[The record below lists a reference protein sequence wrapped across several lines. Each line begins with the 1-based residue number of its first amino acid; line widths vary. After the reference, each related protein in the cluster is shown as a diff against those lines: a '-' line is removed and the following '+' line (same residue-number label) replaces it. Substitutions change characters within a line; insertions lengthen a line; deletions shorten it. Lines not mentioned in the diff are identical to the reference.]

1 MPRRPR
7 SDLPEVGAY
16 HVASRG
22 TNHGDIYLDD
32 IDRKSFMTIL
42 GRVVATHEWKC
53 HAFCLMTTHYH
64 LIVETERSKL
74 SRGMQVLNG
83 RYAQLFNQRHDRDG
97 HLFRARYAVYVIE
110 DEVGLEASCLYVLE
124 NPVRAGL
131 CEKPS
136 DWVGAGALRSGGPK
150 GLSPERGLSLKT
162 VALPVTVLGTAPFG
176 DCPLKR
182 WRSA

>member
-1 MPRRPR
+1 
-7 SDLPEVGAY
+7 
-16 HVASRG
+16 
-22 TNHGDIYLDD
+22 
-32 IDRKSFMTIL
+32 MTIL
-42 GRVVATHEWKC
+42 GRVVATHKWKC

-136 DWVGAGALRSGGPK
+136 DWHWSGCPALGAPSNNRKVQSLRRDCP
-150 GLSPERGLSLKT
+150 RD
-162 VALPVTVLGTAPFG
+162 G
-176 DCPLKR
+176 DCPSNR

>member
-7 SDLPEVGAY
+7 SDLPEAAAY

-22 TNHGDIYLDD
+22 SNHRDIYLDD
-32 IDRKSFMTIL
+32 VDRKSFMTIL
-42 GRVVATHEWKC
+42 SRVVATHEWKC

-64 LIVETERSKL
+64 LIVETERPKL

-83 RYAQLFNQRHDRDG
+83 RYAQLFNRRHDRDG

-124 NPVRAGL
+124 NRFARGFAKSRVIGI
-131 CEKPS
+131 
-136 DWVGAGALRSGGPK
+136 GAGALRSKGRSEGLVQ
-150 GLSPERGLSLKT
+150 GLSPN
-162 VALPVTVLGTAPFG
+162 G
-176 DCPLKR
+176 D
-182 WRSA
+182 WS

>member
-32 IDRKSFMTIL
+32 VDRKSFVTIL
-42 GRVVATHEWKC
+42 GRVVAAHEWKC

-64 LIVETERSKL
+64 LIVETERLRL

-131 CEKPS
+131 CESRVRDESLGRDCPRNG
-136 DWVGAGALRSGGPK
+136 DCPLEPVALRM
-150 GLSPERGLSLKT
+150 T
-162 VALPVTVLGTAPFG
+162 FLGTAPFG
-176 DCPLKR
+176 DSP
-182 WRSA
+182 

>member
-7 SDLPEVGAY
+7 SDLPEAGAY
-16 HVASRG
+16 HVACRG
-22 TNHGDIYLDD
+22 SNHRDIYLED

-42 GRVVATHEWKC
+42 ARVVATHEWQC

-97 HLFRARYAVYVIE
+97 HLFRARYAVYVID

-136 DWVGAGALRSGGPK
+136 DWHWSGCPAL
-150 GLSPERGLSLKT
+150 E
-162 VALPVTVLGTAPFG
+162 AP
-176 DCPLKR
+176 
-182 WRSA
+182 

>member
-16 HVASRG
+16 HIASRG
-22 TNHGDIYLDD
+22 SNHRDIYLDD

-97 HLFRARYAVYVIE
+97 HLFRARYAVYAIE

-136 DWVGAGALRSGGPK
+136 DWRWSGCSALGRP
-150 GLSPERGLSLKT
+150 
-162 VALPVTVLGTAPFG
+162 
-176 DCPLKR
+176 
-182 WRSA
+182 

>member
-7 SDLPEVGAY
+7 SDLPEAGAY

-22 TNHGDIYLDD
+22 SNHRDIYLDD
-32 IDRKSFMTIL
+32 IDRKSFTTIL
-42 GRVVATHEWKC
+42 SRVVATHEWKC

-83 RYAQLFNQRHDRDG
+83 RYAQLFNRRHDRDG

-136 DWVGAGALRSGGPK
+136 DWHWSGCPALEGP
-150 GLSPERGLSLKT
+150 
-162 VALPVTVLGTAPFG
+162 
-176 DCPLKR
+176 
-182 WRSA
+182 

>member
-64 LIVETERSKL
+64 LIVETDQPNL
-74 SRGMQVLNG
+74 SRGMRRLNG
-83 RYAQLFNQRHDRDG
+83 GYAQSFNERHDRREHVFG
-97 HLFRARYAVYVIE
+97 GRYSVYVI
-110 DEVGLEASCLYVLE
+110 DRDDHLEASCLYVLE

-131 CEKPS
+131 SEKPS
-136 DWVGAGALRSGGPK
+136 EWPWSGCPALGR
-150 GLSPERGLSLKT
+150 
-162 VALPVTVLGTAPFG
+162 
-176 DCPLKR
+176 
-182 WRSA
+182 

>member
-16 HVASRG
+16 HVASRA

-42 GRVVATHEWKC
+42 GRVVATHGWKC

-83 RYAQLFNQRHDRDG
+83 RYAQRFNQRHDRDG
-97 HLFRARYAVYVIE
+97 HLFRGLGIRSTSSMTMLGSRRAVSTFSRTRF
-110 DEVGLEASCLYVLE
+110 GQGSCQE
-124 NPVRAGL
+124 
-131 CEKPS
+131 PS
-136 DWVGAGALRSGGPK
+136 DWRWSGCSALRRP
-150 GLSPERGLSLKT
+150 
-162 VALPVTVLGTAPFG
+162 
-176 DCPLKR
+176 
-182 WRSA
+182 

>member
-22 TNHGDIYLDD
+22 SNHRDIYLDD

-74 SRGMQVLNG
+74 SRGLQVLNG
-83 RYAQLFNQRHDRDG
+83 R
-97 HLFRARYAVYVIE
+97 
-110 DEVGLEASCLYVLE
+110 
-124 NPVRAGL
+124 
-131 CEKPS
+131 
-136 DWVGAGALRSGGPK
+136 
-150 GLSPERGLSLKT
+150 
-162 VALPVTVLGTAPFG
+162 
-176 DCPLKR
+176 
-182 WRSA
+182 

>member
-1 MPRRPR
+1 M
-7 SDLPEVGAY
+7 SV
-16 HVASRG
+16 
-22 TNHGDIYLDD
+22 
-32 IDRKSFMTIL
+32 
-42 GRVVATHEWKC
+42 
-53 HAFCLMTTHYH
+53 YH

-83 RYAQLFNQRHDRDG
+83 RYAQVFNQRHDRDG

-110 DEVGLEASCLYVLE
+110 DEVGLEANCLYVLE

-136 DWVGAGALRSGGPK
+136 DWHCERVPCARGALAITEGPIPTQ
-150 GLSPERGLSLKT
+150 GLSPERGLSLEP

-176 DCPLKR
+176 DSP
-182 WRSA
+182 

>member
-1 MPRRPR
+1 M
-7 SDLPEVGAY
+7 A
-16 HVASRG
+16 
-22 TNHGDIYLDD
+22 
-32 IDRKSFMTIL
+32 IL
-42 GRVVATHEWKC
+42 GRVVATHEWRC

-136 DWVGAGALRSGGPK
+136 DWHWSGCPALGRP
-150 GLSPERGLSLKT
+150 
-162 VALPVTVLGTAPFG
+162 
-176 DCPLKR
+176 
-182 WRSA
+182 